1 MKTET
6 SGPTVG
12 KISESVSLIC
22 HISGVAITDSSY
34 AWDWI
39 RQTPGKELQHL
50 VMQYP
55 FTGLQ
60 HTASSFRTRVNSS
73 TDPSRNQVCLQLL
86 SPAAA
91 DTATY
96 FCSMR
101 ELEKGTVFEMQAGP
115 GQNSKEGLS
124 STQVFCGCFKARLF
138 PGFSRLV
145 WAVFCRN
152 RCRGATAIT
161 TAVSHKQT
169 PNR

>member
-1 MKTET
+1 IVLLWFWAQLISSQSSGLSQVKTEA

-12 KISESVSLIC
+12 KISESVWLTC
-22 HISGVAITDSSY
+22 HISGVAINDSNY

-39 RQTPGKELQHL
+39 RQTRGKELQHL

-60 HTASSFRTRVNSS
+60 HIAASFQSRVNSS
-73 TDPSRNQVCLQLL
+73 ADPSRNQLWLQLL

-101 ELEKGTVFEMQAGP
+101 ELERGTVLEMQAAP
-115 GQNSKEGLS
+115 GQNWKEGL
-124 STQVFCGCFKARLF
+124 
-138 PGFSRLV
+138 
-145 WAVFCRN
+145 
-152 RCRGATAIT
+152 
-161 TAVSHKQT
+161 
-169 PNR
+169 

>member
-1 MKTET
+1 MKTAA

-12 KISESVSLIC
+12 KISESVWLTC
-22 HISGVAITDSSY
+22 HISGVAITDSDY

-60 HTASSFRTRVNSS
+60 HIAASFQSRVNSS
-73 TDPSRNQVCLQLL
+73 ADPSGNQLWLQLL

-101 ELEKGTVFEMQAGP
+101 ELEKGTVLETQAAL
-115 GQNSKEGLS
+115 GQNWKEG
-124 STQVFCGCFKARLF
+124 
-138 PGFSRLV
+138 
-145 WAVFCRN
+145 
-152 RCRGATAIT
+152 I
-161 TAVSHKQT
+161 
-169 PNR
+169 